1 MIARSLGILVVIC
14 ATPLFGY
21 DENGQDDEKKKDEPY
36 AVYVYDA
43 QSETEDKEELVKAT
57 ENVRKKV
64 KDRKKWLRLVE
75 APLDAEIQVEVL
87 RQGKAED
94 LKAAQAGRT
103 GSTAG
108 SESTNMALMGLLDT
122 ERSYFMEC
130 QYTIPG
136 KFRGKFM
143 VGGPSKKL
151 AAEEVARRL
160 RTLCAASCRQ

>member
-1 MIARSLGILVVIC
+1 MFC
-14 ATPLFGY
+14 AIPLFGY
-21 DENGQDDEKKKDEPY
+21 DGNGQDEDKKKDQPY

-43 QSETEDKEELVKAT
+43 QSESEDKKDLEKAT

-75 APLDAEIQVEVL
+75 DPLEAEIQVEVL

-108 SESTNMALMGLLDT
+108 TESTDMALMGLLDT

-143 VGGPSKKL
+143 VAGPSKKL
-151 AAEEVARRL
+151 AAEEAARRL
-160 RTLCAASCRQ
+160 RTLCATSCRQ

>member
-1 MIARSLGILVVIC
+1 MIARSLIFLVAAC
-14 ATPLFGY
+14 ATPFISY
-21 DENGQDDEKKKDEPY
+21 GQDEKKDQPY
-36 AVYVYDA
+36 AVYVYDY
-43 QSETEDKEELVKAT
+43 QGESENKKDLEKAT

-64 KDRKKWLRLVE
+64 KDRKKWFRLVE
-75 APLDAEIQVEVL
+75 DPLEAEIQVEVL
-87 RQGKAED
+87 NQGKAED
-94 LKAAQAGRT
+94 LKAAQAGRA

-108 SESTNMALMGLLDT
+108 TEGTDMALMGLLDT

-143 VGGPSKKL
+143 VTGRSTKL

-160 RTLCAASCRQ
+160 RTFCATSCRQ